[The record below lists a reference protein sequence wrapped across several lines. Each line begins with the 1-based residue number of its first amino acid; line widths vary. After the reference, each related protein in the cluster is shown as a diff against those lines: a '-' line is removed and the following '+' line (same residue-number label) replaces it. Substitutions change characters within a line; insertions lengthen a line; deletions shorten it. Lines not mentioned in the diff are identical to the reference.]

1 MFCIKCGA
9 ENSGEAEFCWKCGKS
24 IFTAKSAEGTSSDL
38 AVNIDLPHFQQNS
51 ASPEF
56 SAPHLIQNIA
66 WEPRLCF
73 VLNAGL
79 RILGRLSFVGNA
91 ASQYSRLN
99 PRKCLR
105 RQSVCRPPQS
115 HIPALSHNKKTPH
128 SRRAAWSLLL
138 AKKT

>member
-24 IFTAKSAEGTSSDL
+24 IFTAKSEEVPSADL

-66 WEPRLCF
+66 WAPR
-73 VLNAGL
+73 VQAESTAWARIAGL
-79 RILGRLSFVGNA
+79 LLKMRLGDCSAARFVKTSCGC
-91 ASQYSRLN
+91 SRGDTN
-99 PRKCLR
+99 CR
-105 RQSVCRPPQS
+105 RS
-115 HIPALSHNKKTPH
+115 
-128 SRRAAWSLLL
+128 
-138 AKKT
+138 